1 MSVIVEKNKTESVGV
16 FNAVNVGAGMTTNV
30 GLSYSVNA
38 GSRINLMSNDTLSL
52 TSQNS
57 TALQSNS
64 ELHLTCGNSNVLMRE
79 DGSIAISDTKLFLD
93 FDEIEVNG
101 EKRVVID
108 SGRIDLN

>member
-52 TSQNS
+52 TVRIRGGPQ
-57 TALQSNS
+57 
-64 ELHLTCGNSNVLMRE
+64 
-79 DGSIAISDTKLFLD
+79 D
-93 FDEIEVNG
+93 FWF
-101 EKRVVID
+101 RAW
-108 SGRIDLN
+108 